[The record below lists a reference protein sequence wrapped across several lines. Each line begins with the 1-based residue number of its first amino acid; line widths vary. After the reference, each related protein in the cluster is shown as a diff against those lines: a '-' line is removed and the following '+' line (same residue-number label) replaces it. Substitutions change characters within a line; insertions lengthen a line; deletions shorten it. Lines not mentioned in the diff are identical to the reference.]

1 MMSIKLQQDLIFT
14 KKLLANTVKVL
25 ANSTKGSEVER
36 SLSAQA
42 SRLRNEIEEIQF
54 VGELVDLVTPKIKPP
69 KDKPPKRYFDDSYI
83 VKRKA
88 TNKKIAKIL
97 AKRKRKK

>member
-1 MMSIKLQQDLIFT
+1 MSKALQQDLIFT

-54 VGELVDLVTPKIKPP
+54 VGELVDLATPKVKP
-69 KDKPPKRYFDDSYI
+69 KAKPPKRYFDDSYI